1 MNAKRKIKMKLSQ
14 DLLIKMCNKD
24 SEEQKNKMDS
34 AIEKE
39 TNLAAQAI
47 REKYRSMYGSTE
59 YNKDPYKDTM
69 LNLAKY
75 LNADKENRDRYNT
88 VTFKL

>member
-1 MNAKRKIKMKLSQ
+1 
-14 DLLIKMCNKD
+14 
-24 SEEQKNKMDS
+24 
-34 AIEKE
+34 
-39 TNLAAQAI
+39 
-47 REKYRSMYGSTE
+47 MYGSTE

>member
-1 MNAKRKIKMKLSQ
+1 MKLSQ

-24 SEEQKNKMDS
+24 SEEQKNKMES

-39 TNLAAQAI
+39 TNLAEQAI
-47 REKYRSMYGSTE
+47 RKKYISMYGSTE
-59 YNKDPYKDTM
+59 YNKDSYEDAL

-75 LNADKENRDRYNT
+75 LNADKENRDRYKT

>member
-1 MNAKRKIKMKLSQ
+1 MKLSQ

-24 SEEQKNKMDS
+24 SEEQKKKMDS

-59 YNKDPYKDTM
+59 YNKDPYKDIM
-69 LNLAKY
+69 LNLAKC
-75 LNADKENRDRYNT
+75 LNADKENRDRYKT
-88 VTFKL
+88 VTFKI